1 MDLICPKACGPEAA
15 WASDQGIVAA
25 PDLMSL
31 LNHLRGSQ
39 MLAPPGPELL
49 PAAHQAPDMSDLKGQ
64 ETARRVLEIAAAGQ
78 HNLLLVGPPGEISLA
93 HGGVLFLDELAEFTR
108 PVLDALR
115 QPLETGQIVVAR
127 ANHHVTYPARF
138 QLVAAMNPCRCG
150 YLGDPAR
157 ACTRA
162 PDCGRKY
169 CARISGPIID
179 RFDMIIEVPEVSGS
193 LLLHNAPGE
202 PTVSVARRVA
212 AARDFAGERDP
223 EAPVDAASDI
233 SGDGRALLEKAI
245 ETQSL
250 SARGFHRI
258 LRVARTIAD
267 LERSD
272 GIERRHLAEALAY
285 RAMPLLA

>member
-1 MDLICPKACGPEAA
+1 
-15 WASDQGIVAA
+15 
-25 PDLMSL
+25 
-31 LNHLRGSQ
+31 
-39 MLAPPGPELL
+39 
-49 PAAHQAPDMSDLKGQ
+49 
-64 ETARRVLEIAAAGQ
+64 
-78 HNLLLVGPPGEISLA
+78 
-93 HGGVLFLDELAEFTR
+93 
-108 PVLDALR
+108 
-115 QPLETGQIVVAR
+115 
-127 ANHHVTYPARF
+127 
-138 QLVAAMNPCRCG
+138 
-150 YLGDPAR
+150 
-157 ACTRA
+157 
-162 PDCGRKY
+162 
-169 CARISGPIID
+169 
-179 RFDMIIEVPEVSGS
+179 MIIEVPEVSGS

-212 AARDFAGERDP
+212 AARDFARELDP
-223 EAPVDAASDI
+223 EVPVDAASDI

>member
-1 MDLICPKACGPEAA
+1 M
-15 WASDQGIVAA
+15 
-25 PDLMSL
+25 
-31 LNHLRGSQ
+31 
-39 MLAPPGPELL
+39 
-49 PAAHQAPDMSDLKGQ
+49 
-64 ETARRVLEIAAAGQ
+64 
-78 HNLLLVGPPGEISLA
+78 
-93 HGGVLFLDELAEFTR
+93 
-108 PVLDALR
+108 
-115 QPLETGQIVVAR
+115 
-127 ANHHVTYPARF
+127 
-138 QLVAAMNPCRCG
+138 
-150 YLGDPAR
+150 
-157 ACTRA
+157 
-162 PDCGRKY
+162 
-169 CARISGPIID
+169 ID
-179 RFDMIIEVPEVSGS
+179 RFDMIIEVPEVNGS

-233 SGDGRALLEKAI
+233 SGDGRGRFWKKAI

-258 LRVARTIAD
+258 LRAARTIAD

>member
-1 MDLICPKACGPEAA
+1 
-15 WASDQGIVAA
+15 
-25 PDLMSL
+25 
-31 LNHLRGSQ
+31 
-39 MLAPPGPELL
+39 
-49 PAAHQAPDMSDLKGQ
+49 
-64 ETARRVLEIAAAGQ
+64 
-78 HNLLLVGPPGEISLA
+78 
-93 HGGVLFLDELAEFTR
+93 
-108 PVLDALR
+108 
-115 QPLETGQIVVAR
+115 
-127 ANHHVTYPARF
+127 
-138 QLVAAMNPCRCG
+138 MNSCRCG

-162 PDCGRKY
+162 PDCGRNY
-169 CARISGPIID
+169 CARILGPMID

-272 GIERRHLAEALAY
+272 GIERRHFAEALAY

>member
-1 MDLICPKACGPEAA
+1 M
-15 WASDQGIVAA
+15 
-25 PDLMSL
+25 
-31 LNHLRGSQ
+31 
-39 MLAPPGPELL
+39 
-49 PAAHQAPDMSDLKGQ
+49 
-64 ETARRVLEIAAAGQ
+64 
-78 HNLLLVGPPGEISLA
+78 
-93 HGGVLFLDELAEFTR
+93 
-108 PVLDALR
+108 
-115 QPLETGQIVVAR
+115 
-127 ANHHVTYPARF
+127 
-138 QLVAAMNPCRCG
+138 
-150 YLGDPAR
+150 
-157 ACTRA
+157 
-162 PDCGRKY
+162 
-169 CARISGPIID
+169 ID

-193 LLLHNAPGE
+193 HLLHNAPGE